1 MFVSDQIG
9 GWLLVVSLEYIL
21 IPGDPSRGRRSR
33 SDKWSGHGRYFVL
46 LLLLLSVS
54 LSLFSLPS
62 LLFSFLLFFW
72 FLFTISFPPLFPRS
86 RRREERFGS
95 DLQSIR
101 VLASGPFQFRD
112 VVVERNGGMDR
123 GWSRS
128 LGFFFLGSFLTSFGS
143 FVSCFLVWF
152 SFSIE
157 QISQKDFEVSV
168 EELL

>member
-1 MFVSDQIG
+1 M
-9 GWLLVVSLEYIL
+9 VSLEYIL

-72 FLFTISFPPLFPRS
+72 FLFTISFPPLFPWS

-95 DLQSIR
+95 DCR
-101 VLASGPFQFRD
+101 ASVSLHPGPSSFATWSL
-112 VVVERNGGMDR
+112 NGMEEWIEADLDP
-123 GWSRS
+123 SD
-128 LGFFFLGSFLTSFGS
+128 FSFLDR
-143 FVSCFLVWF
+143 FLHPLDRLYRVFWSGF
-152 SFSIE
+152 LFLLNRFRKK
-157 QISQKDFEVSV
+157 ISR
-168 EELL
+168 